1 MSTANAYEC
10 AKACQEAQAL
20 IAEVRQGH
28 ALPDALHVALQQI
41 RAVGDGERLR
51 VFTRA
56 IQKAIEAPTRVGR

>member
-1 MSTANAYEC
+1 MSTGNAFEC

-56 IQKAIEAPTRVGR
+56 IQKAIEAQTRVGR